1 MSRNNI
7 KVPSLQT
14 IRKAVQLALDEDL
27 DHGDVTTSALFP
39 LSIQARA
46 AILAHQPMTVA
57 GVAVAREVFLAVDP
71 SLRIVKS
78 INDGATVKPGTEVIV
93 VRGDVRSWLMAERVA
108 VNFLQQLSGIATLTA
123 KFCAAIRHTET
134 AILDTRKTTP
144 GLRALEKWA
153 VHLG

>member
-78 INDGATVKPGTEVIV
+78 CLLYTSRCV
-93 VRGDVRSWLMAERVA
+93 
-108 VNFLQQLSGIATLTA
+108 
-123 KFCAAIRHTET
+123 
-134 AILDTRKTTP
+134 
-144 GLRALEKWA
+144 
-153 VHLG
+153 